1 MARFVLVDDSKV
13 ARNFLKTMLEGAG
26 HQVVGEGENG
36 LEGFDLYRE
45 HKPDII
51 ILDVVMP
58 ILTGIDCLKQI
69 IADSPEARVVM
80 VTSVGK
86 DKLAEEAT
94 DAGAKAIVVKPL
106 EEDSFL
112 PLITSILE

>member
-1 MARFVLVDDSKV
+1 
-13 ARNFLKTMLEGAG
+13 
-26 HQVVGEGENG
+26 
-36 LEGFDLYRE
+36 
-45 HKPDII
+45 
-51 ILDVVMP
+51 
-58 ILTGIDCLKQI
+58 
-69 IADSPEARVVM
+69 
-80 VTSVGK
+80 VGK